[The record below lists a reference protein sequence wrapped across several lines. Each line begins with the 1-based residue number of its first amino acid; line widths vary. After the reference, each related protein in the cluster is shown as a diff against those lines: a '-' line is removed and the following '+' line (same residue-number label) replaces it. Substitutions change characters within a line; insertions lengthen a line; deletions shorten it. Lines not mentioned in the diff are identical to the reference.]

1 MKVDGHG
8 GPDGRVRHVARFAP
22 AVTAWSV
29 VTVVT
34 IGTVGCGGAGGS
46 GSATARDSAGVTI
59 VEYAERAR
67 DTLPWSIASQPLV
80 EIGAVEGDEAY
91 QLSSVSG
98 VRRLSDGR
106 IVIADEGTAD
116 LRIFDPMGRH
126 LVTMGRKG
134 EGPGEFEGLS
144 GLFVGPGDTL
154 LAYDSNVKRVSVFTP
169 DGAFVRSFTVDFAQ
183 GVPVLVGRFAD
194 GSFLATRAFTFVPS
208 EIDEVVPDSQPVY
221 HFAADGALM
230 DSTGRWLAT
239 EWYVH
244 GTGGQTWAVSLPFG
258 RRMVVAVAPAGFYV
272 GSSGQ
277 YEVEWRDPAGTLRR
291 ILRITASPRPVTGD
305 DWERAK
311 AERMRNVPDQV
322 RPRQERMLA
331 ELPVPSTRPAFGALQ
346 TDPDGNLWVAHS
358 VISADDPQP
367 WTVFDSTGTMLG
379 LVTTPAG
386 LSVREIGR
394 DYILGVARDELDVQH
409 VQLFVLEKQ

>member
-1 MKVDGHG
+1 MKIDGHG
-8 GPDGRVRHVARFAP
+8 GPDGRVRHVARSAP

-46 GSATARDSAGVTI
+46 GSATVRDSAGVTI

-106 IVIADEGTAD
+106 IVIADEGTAH
-116 LRIFDPMGRH
+116 LRIFDPTGRH
-126 LVTMGRKG
+126 LVTTGRKG

-154 LAYDSNVKRVSVFTP
+154 LAYDSNLKRVSVFTP
-169 DGAFVRSFTVDFAQ
+169 DGEFVRSFTLDFAQ
-183 GVPVLVGRFAD
+183 GVPLLVGRFAD
-194 GSFLATRAFTFVPS
+194 GTFLATRAFTFVPGD
-208 EIDEVVPDSQPVY
+208 IDAVVPDSQPVY
-221 HFAADGALM
+221 HFAADGSLM

-239 EWYVH
+239 EWYMH
-244 GTGGQTWAVSLPFG
+244 GTGGQTWASSLPFG
-258 RRMVVAVAPAGFYV
+258 RRMAVAVAPAGFYV

-277 YEVEWRDPAGTLRR
+277 YEIEWRDPAGSVRR
-291 ILRITASPRPVTGD
+291 ILRITAPPRPVTGD
-305 DWERAK
+305 DWERVK
-311 AERMRNVPDQV
+311 AARLRDVPDQQ

-331 ELPVPSTRPAFGALQ
+331 EMPVPSTRPAFGVLR
-346 TDPDGNLWVAHS
+346 TDPDGNLWVADAVVS
-358 VISADDPQP
+358 SEDPRS
-367 WTVFDSTGTMLG
+367 WTVFDSSGQMLG
-379 LVTTPAG
+379 LVTTPPG
-386 LSVREIGR
+386 LDVRDIGR
-394 DYILGVARDELDVQH
+394 DYILAVAKDELDVQH
-409 VQLFVLEKQ
+409 VRLFVLEKQ